1 MSIEDVNKNNLENSE
16 VLKTSQENAEQKE
29 ISQEEFLN
37 WLDNEGNLFKQETQ
51 IELAKANSVDLDQP
65 TFEKIKDETNFEND
79 LNSLDQEV
87 TELVLQE
94 KQRVAKESNY
104 ESEISKEFINS
115 IIEKENLRY
124 KSEEALSRARKIDTD
139 FPPSSIE
146 TLFNKHK
153 SQEKNIDYIGHDP
166 VISIGDW
173 LNEGM
178 GGYYRKQPALVSRK
192 KDFIEV
198 TSKANPNQISQIL
211 RHEYNHMFTQ
221 GNGNFSA
228 KYKKYIRDIFF
239 NDEKLKKMGQ
249 DENNKILLHVPYPDS
264 GPVYKYLTT
273 PEEINAYLGTNLRSD
288 LLRSGIIKD
297 FYQEIDESVLEQALS
312 IKDSNCNRSETPIY
326 KIYSTIIKDKKRL
339 VEWLNV
345 YAI

>member
-1 MSIEDVNKNNLENSE
+1 MSVEDINKNNLENNE
-16 VLKTSQENAEQKE
+16 APKPSQENIEQKE

-37 WLDNEGNLFKQETQ
+37 WLDNEGNSFKQETQ
-51 IELAKANSVDLDQP
+51 TELAKANSVDIDQP
-65 TFEKIKDETNFEND
+65 TFEKIKNETNVEND

-87 TELVLQE
+87 AELILEE
-94 KQRVAKESNY
+94 KQQVTKELNH

-115 IIEKENLRY
+115 IIERENLRY

-146 TLFNKHK
+146 ALFNKHK

-166 VISIGDW
+166 EIFIGDW
-173 LNEGM
+173 LDEGA
-178 GGYYRKQPALVSRK
+178 GGYYRKQPPLVSRK

-211 RHEYNHMFTQ
+211 PHEYNHMFTQ
-221 GNGNFSA
+221 GHSNFSA
-228 KYKKYIRDIFF
+228 KYKEYIRDIFF
-239 NDEKLKKMGQ
+239 NDEELKKMGQ
-249 DENNKILLHVPYPDS
+249 DENNKILLHEPHPGS

-273 PEEINAYLGTNLRSD
+273 PGEVNAYLGTNLRSD
-288 LLRSGIIKD
+288 LLRNGIIKD
-297 FYQEIDESVLEQALS
+297 FYQEIDESVLEQALN

-326 KIYSTIIKDKKRL
+326 KIYSTITKDKKRL